1 MRKFTIALAFLT
13 FVGVTLFA
21 SPAYRF
27 KKMVKQSDGTTITV
41 IKAGHEHFSYYMTE
55 DGVPVVRH
63 SDGDYHYAMVS
74 RKGVLESTGHIAHN
88 RLMRNVAEQT
98 LSENYKTNF
107 MERLEESA
115 LSQRYSI
122 GTIDDVSVKSIGSPR
137 IPILLV
143 QFSDVKF
150 ANFDTLTFACDI
162 PFFEK
167 HFNASNYTDEGGS
180 GSVRDYFIA
189 QSDSLFQPS
198 FDILGPVTLE
208 NPMSY
213 YGGNSQGEDSC
224 DTKMVQHACSLAVRQ
239 GIDFTPYMI
248 KKNTI
253 PFIGVIYAGY
263 GEQASDFEDAIWAKY
278 KSKLYYSVNDSRNN
292 QTITFES
299 ALVTNEIADYG
310 DGINPDGI
318 GTFCHEFSHALGLP
332 DMYCSGF
339 GLDYWDLMDYGQF
352 WSNGTK
358 PVGYSAYERH
368 FMGWLPLDT
377 LSFEKQKVSIAPLAG
392 PTGTRAYYIANRND
406 ATGNEYYIL
415 ENRQRS
421 PWYSEVF
428 GYGMLVTHID
438 YDRAKWI
445 DNKVNTTLSHPRISI
460 IPADNVLTPSSKA
473 EDASSYQGDPYPG
486 LTNNTSLTDNS
497 TPADKVYK
505 GGYMHVSLN
514 QIHTDNAGNI
524 VFAFMADGLLSSPVE
539 LKTTEATDESL
550 TFSWENVENAQSY
563 VVSLTLGDEIVAI
576 DTLTSTTTTF
586 SSLES
591 DKTYRL
597 AVTAIAETY
606 VDSEPAMTEGK
617 TLLSGIGKLTKEW
630 GDGEVEAYTT
640 SGIFLGKASM
650 SQWQRSTSL
659 KSGVYI
665 FRSEGK
671 TRKAVVER

>member
-1 MRKFTIALAFLT
+1 MRKFTIALTFLT

-278 KSKLYYSVNDSRNN
+278 KSKLYYPVNDSRNN

-339 GLDYWDLMDYGQF
+339 
-352 WSNGTK
+352 
-358 PVGYSAYERH
+358 V
-368 FMGWLPLDT
+368 
-377 LSFEKQKVSIAPLAG
+377 AG

-563 VVSLTLGDEIVAI
+563 VASLTLGDEIVAI